1 MILQNLVLRH
11 AIQKVQ
17 CLNKNDML
25 RIFANIGNLILICNL
40 ILFIRDFRFQN
51 KGFKIF
57 TFYLGII
64 FSIQLGSK
72 ILVNLHYQNLY
83 LSHFYFIGQFIMLSF
98 FYKNLFKE
106 ALQKRMVNIGF
117 VFCLLVLGI
126 QYGLAPSL
134 LFKFNL
140 FEIFITSFLLIIYAA
155 FHFYNM
161 LNSKKEFYYINMG
174 VLLYLFGSIV
184 LFLAGNLMATLSPK
198 INKIPWILNAI
209 LFIVYQIFIFVEW
222 RKSCHKVTR

>member
-1 MILQNLVLRH
+1 
-11 AIQKVQ
+11 
-17 CLNKNDML
+17 ML

-57 TFYLGII
+57 TLYLGII

-126 QYGLAPSL
+126 QYGLDPSL

-222 RKSCHKVTR
+222 RKSNSKKIINAIL